1 MPVDP
6 SELAHELVR
15 RRKAELDENTRR
27 ADEVRVIVRAEV
39 AALIREGLARR
50 AWLIGSLAW
59 GRFGVRSDVDVVL
72 EGLAVARIGAVAE
85 RLAGHVHADVD
96 ILRIE
101 EIPATFR
108 QRVLAEGIEL
118 VA

>member
-1 MPVDP
+1 
-6 SELAHELVR
+6 
-15 RRKAELDENTRR
+15 
-27 ADEVRVIVRAEV
+27 
-39 AALIREGLARR
+39 
-50 AWLIGSLAW
+50 
-59 GRFGVRSDVDVVL
+59 VDVVL

-85 RLAGHVHADVD
+85 RLAAHAHADVD